1 MDEKTNQLIEMLKR
15 NPAAAQV
22 LLRSKDGQE
31 LLRLLTQE
39 DHGAALQHAA
49 QNAARGDTSEM
60 IRIMSQIMQS
70 QEGAQLIERIN
81 KAVQQS

>member
-1 MDEKTNQLIEMLKR
+1 MDDKTKQLIEMLKQ
-15 NPAAAQV
+15 NPNAARD
-22 LLRSKDGQE
+22 LLRSQDGQS
-31 LLRLLTQE
+31 LLRLLTQS

-60 IRIMSQIMQS
+60 VRIISQLMQS
-70 QEGAQLIERIN
+70 QEGAQLVERIN